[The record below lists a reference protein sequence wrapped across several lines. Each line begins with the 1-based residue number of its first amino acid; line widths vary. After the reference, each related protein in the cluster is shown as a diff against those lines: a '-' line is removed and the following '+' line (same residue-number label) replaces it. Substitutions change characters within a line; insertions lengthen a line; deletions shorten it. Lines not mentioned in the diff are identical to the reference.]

1 MNQQEATEFVIR
13 ELGKHRQ
20 KNDIIQKL
28 CEATGM
34 DWPQA
39 EKFMHQVR
47 TQHGGQIAR
56 SQSPLITVMSI
67 GFILVGLALSVFILY
82 ETLNGLIIFFLRLPI
97 PYLGNITYFLVGVGM
112 IAGGIRGMW
121 DTIVQMWNG

>member
-13 ELGKHRQ
+13 ELGKHHQ

-28 CEATGM
+28 CEATSM
-34 DWPQA
+34 NWTEA
-39 EKFMHQVR
+39 EKFMFQVR
-47 TQHGGQIAR
+47 AQHGGQIAR
-56 SQSPLITVMSI
+56 NQSPLITTMSI
-67 GFILVGLALSVFILY
+67 GFVIAGFALSIFILY

-97 PYLGNITYFLVGVGM
+97 PYLGNITYFLLGVGM
-112 IAGGIRGMW
+112 IAGGMRGMW